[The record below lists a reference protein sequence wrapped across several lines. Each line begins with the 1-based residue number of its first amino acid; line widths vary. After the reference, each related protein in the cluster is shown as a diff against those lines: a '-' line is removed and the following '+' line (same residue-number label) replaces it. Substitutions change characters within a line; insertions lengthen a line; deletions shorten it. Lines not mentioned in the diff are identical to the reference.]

1 MNIKIYQIN
10 AERDVNHLMFLS
22 MFNLKKQGLDEKV
35 NSEIYDLVFEGD
47 VNAFNL
53 EDVYFMFNSD
63 VPHEYKG
70 RSLSVSD
77 VVEVS
82 GDENIKDGFYFCDRF
97 GFKSVEFDKTV
108 CQNILSSE
116 EMRNLNINELRNE
129 FPEGTAVKLTKM
141 ENEPQMYEGLKGV
154 VTSVDDIG
162 QIHVKWENGST
173 LALNTKTDIF
183 EKDTLNQKLT
193 VLFVEPKKFPK
204 EIQIDDTLEAM
215 QELVDGYIE
224 EYMPFEDEVAL
235 ICNEEGKSRK
245 MPLNRAIYGDDNKIS
260 DIIAG
265 SFFIVKAPMDSEKYE
280 SLSKDLIEK
289 YSHKFKYPER
299 FAKVYGE
306 IKAIP
311 YNPSRD
317 EKDR

>member
-1 MNIKIYQIN
+1 MNVKIYQIN
-10 AERDVNHLMFLS
+10 ADRDVNNLMFLS
-22 MFNLKKQGLDEKV
+22 MFNLKKQGFDERI

-53 EDVYFMFNSD
+53 EDIYYTFNEKI
-63 VPHEYKG
+63 PHEYKG

-82 GDENIKDGFYFCDRF
+82 GDEKIKDGFYFCDRF
-97 GFKSVEFDKTV
+97 RFKSVEFDNTA
-108 CQNILSSE
+108 CRNILSTE
-116 EMRNLNINELRNE
+116 KMRNLNIDDIRFE
-129 FPEGTAVKLTKM
+129 FPEGTAVKLIKM
-141 ENEPQMYEGLKGV
+141 DNEPQMYEGLKGI

-183 EKDTLNQKLT
+183 EKDTLNRKLT
-193 VLFVEPKKFPK
+193 VLLVEPKKFPK
-204 EIQIDDTLEAM
+204 EIQIDDTLEAK
-215 QELVDGYIE
+215 QGLVDGYIE

-235 ICNEEGKSRK
+235 VCNEEGKMK
-245 MPLNRAIYGDDNKIS
+245 NMPLNRAIYDKDKNIA

-265 SFFIVKAPMDSEKYE
+265 PFFIVRAPLDSEKYE
-280 SLSKDLIEK
+280 SLPKELVDK
-289 YSHKFKYPER
+289 YSKKFQYPEK
-299 FAKVYGE
+299 FYKVHGD
-306 IKAIP
+306 IKAVP
-311 YNPSRD
+311 YNPSRE